1 MDGESTELPSVA
13 ALIAEDEGGHG
24 LVGGPSLELVVGAV
38 LFATLATLQHVSL
51 SALDFS
57 KLGVVD
63 TLLDE
68 GLSLLLDL
76 VVSQLFARHL
86 SKFFSRKNSSQ
97 EICSQPDVFLIL

>member
-51 SALDFS
+51 SAL
-57 KLGVVD
+57 K
-63 TLLDE
+63 TRRITKE
-68 GLSLLLDL
+68 
-76 VVSQLFARHL
+76 
-86 SKFFSRKNSSQ
+86 K
-97 EICSQPDVFLIL
+97 